1 MSPATRTDPYM
12 AQNFLVV
19 IGGAQPTPVSE
30 VLGLEAAIDVVE
42 YRNGSLVANTTT
54 KLAGLNRYANVTLKR
69 GLTQDQTL
77 WDWMKSGLGGVL
89 VRQHVVITLRD
100 QADNPVLVWRLINAW
115 PCKWTGPTLS
125 AKSSEVA
132 IESLEICHEGIELVS
147 SGG

>member
-1 MSPATRTDPYM
+1 MSPANRTDPYM
-12 AQNFLVV
+12 AQNFLVA
-19 IGGAQPTPVSE
+19 IGGAQPAAFSE
-30 VLGLEAAIDVVE
+30 VQGLEAAIDVVE
-42 YRNGSLVANTTT
+42 YRNGNLVENSPI

-77 WDWMKSGLGGVL
+77 WDWMKSGLAGDL
-89 VRQHVVITLRD
+89 VRQTVVITLRD
-100 QADNPVLVWRLINAW
+100 QQDNPVLVWQLKNAW
-115 PCKWTGPTLS
+115 PCKWTGPALS